1 MIKNLKELSI
11 SPERELILSF
21 LDQALENLQL
31 ENFLSQKIFKKNST
45 LFIEKEKIDL
55 SLFKRIFLLGI
66 GKGSAKVI
74 KFLESILEKEITQGF
89 CIDIYPES
97 FKKTW
102 QIIGTHP
109 VPSEKNFQF
118 TKKVVEIF
126 SHLEETDLVITA
138 ICGGGSAMFVYP
150 ESEYQQAP
158 KIFKLLTQKSAD
170 IYELNTVR
178 KHISLVKGGGLAK
191 IIYPAQLI
199 SLIISDVPGNDLSII
214 ASGPTVSDQST
225 IDSAKAVLEKYQ
237 IEEQVYLFET
247 PKEKKYFQNVK
258 NFLIMTNQDFLLE
271 LKKLAIYQ
279 KIPGRIFKDDFQAEV
294 QTASELLI
302 KEVQK
307 GELLLVGGE
316 TTVEIKGSGKG
327 GRNQELVLWALKK
340 IKETNKDILF
350 ISFASDGLDN
360 TESAGAV
367 GDKLT
372 LQKAEKLNLKIEDY
386 LKNNDSFNF
395 FAQTKDLIFTGF
407 TGFNLSDIILVYYP
421 KTSK

>member
-1 MIKNLKELSI
+1 
-11 SPERELILSF
+11 
-21 LDQALENLQL
+21 
-31 ENFLSQKIFKKNST
+31 
-45 LFIEKEKIDL
+45 
-55 SLFKRIFLLGI
+55 
-66 GKGSAKVI
+66 
-74 KFLESILEKEITQGF
+74 
-89 CIDIYPES
+89 
-97 FKKTW
+97 
-102 QIIGTHP
+102 
-109 VPSEKNFQF
+109 
-118 TKKVVEIF
+118 
-126 SHLEETDLVITA
+126 
-138 ICGGGSAMFVYP
+138 
-150 ESEYQQAP
+150 
-158 KIFKLLTQKSAD
+158 
-170 IYELNTVR
+170 
-178 KHISLVKGGGLAK
+178 
-191 IIYPAQLI
+191 
-199 SLIISDVPGNDLSII
+199 
-214 ASGPTVSDQST
+214 
-225 IDSAKAVLEKYQ
+225 
-237 IEEQVYLFET
+237 
-247 PKEKKYFQNVK
+247 
-258 NFLIMTNQDFLLE
+258 MTNQDFLLE

-340 IKETNKDILF
+340 IKKTNKDILF